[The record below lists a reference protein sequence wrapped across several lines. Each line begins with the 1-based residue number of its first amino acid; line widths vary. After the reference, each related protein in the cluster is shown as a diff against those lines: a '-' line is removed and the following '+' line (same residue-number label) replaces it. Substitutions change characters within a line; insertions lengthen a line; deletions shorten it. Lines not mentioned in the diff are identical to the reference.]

1 MRTFRMLPATL
12 AAVTLTSTC
21 MLAAAQAAS
30 DAPTAPA
37 DEVSSSVE
45 IESTDPEGTEA
56 SAADDEDVDAPAEQ
70 GPFYTTNPE
79 GQVGQEAVIVVD
91 GEAAEWTSDMVIA
104 QGVANDD
111 PRIFRGSHEGPVYDL
126 YSLSA
131 AWDDENLYLMW
142 QMTNVTDLVDPSQT
156 YPISDNGK
164 PYAGDIPISIAL
176 DVDPEAAGDGLV
188 DGTTKGVWGISTT
201 YAPEQSVDSLLMFSA
216 KPGVGEP
223 ALFSLNED
231 GAFDYEEENVLAF
244 EDAGIELEHAD
255 GLASEEV
262 IGIDDTGNAGYEPD
276 DLLDEDLYED
286 LVAAGHDPEQDTTYE
301 MAVPLESLGITR
313 EDLETQGIGAMITTT
328 FGESAIGSLPQD
340 PAVLDAATDPYSEDS
355 STSAEKSDEDEMTV
369 PLARIG
375 AE

>member
-56 SAADDEDVDAPAEQ
+56 SAADDEDVDALAEQ

-79 GQVGQEAVIVVD
+79 GQVGQEAAIVVD

-201 YAPEQSVDSLLMFSA
+201 YAPAQSVDSLLMFSA

-301 MAVPLESLGITR
+301 MAVPLDSLGITR

>member
-1 MRTFRMLPATL
+1 
-12 AAVTLTSTC
+12 
-21 MLAAAQAAS
+21 
-30 DAPTAPA
+30 
-37 DEVSSSVE
+37 
-45 IESTDPEGTEA
+45 
-56 SAADDEDVDAPAEQ
+56 
-70 GPFYTTNPE
+70 
-79 GQVGQEAVIVVD
+79 
-91 GEAAEWTSDMVIA
+91 MVIA

-176 DVDPEAAGDGLV
+176 DVDPEAVGDGLV
-188 DGTTKGVWGISTT
+188 DGTTKGVWGDQHDLR
-201 YAPEQSVDSLLMFSA
+201 AGAERGQLLMFSA

-286 LVAAGHDPEQDTTYE
+286 LVAAG
-301 MAVPLESLGITR
+301 ARS
-313 EDLETQGIGAMITTT
+313 GA
-328 FGESAIGSLPQD
+328 GHHL
-340 PAVLDAATDPYSEDS
+340 
-355 STSAEKSDEDEMTV
+355 
-369 PLARIG
+369 
-375 AE
+375 